1 MKTVLQKRRHKPGW
15 YVIAALL
22 AVVVLYFLT
31 NTGRNVAEIV
41 KLELLKR
48 REEKTLESARE
59 QRETLKTRRDQLLND
74 STYIANIAR
83 KEFGMKKK
91 DEEIFY
97 ITNPD
102 SGEAKVSNGEK
113 R

>member
-1 MKTVLQKRRHKPGW
+1 MKTILRIRKHKPGW
-15 YVIAALL
+15 YVVAALL
-22 AVVVLYFLT
+22 AVIVLYFLT
-31 NTGRNVAEIV
+31 NTGRNIAEIV
-41 KLELLKR
+41 RLELLKR

-59 QRETLKTRRDQLLND
+59 QRETLKTQRNRLLHD

-102 SGEAKVSNGEK
+102 SGEADVSNGKK